1 MGLGAAEAE
10 RRELS
15 DDEAWSV
22 VRAEIDVRVDA
33 AAALESHG
41 RVDQAASLR
50 VEADVL
56 LDVLRRTVGEQLP
69 GRADRQA

>member
-1 MGLGAAEAE
+1 LG
-10 RRELS
+10 S
-15 DDEAWSV
+15 SCC
-22 VRAEIDVRVDA
+22 
-33 AAALESHG
+33 
-41 RVDQAASLR
+41 VDQAASLR

>member
-1 MGLGAAEAE
+1 VGLGAAEAE

-22 VRAEIDVRVDA
+22 VRAEIDERVDA

-41 RVDQAASLR
+41 RADRAAPLR
-50 VEADVL
+50 AEADAL
-56 LDVLRRTVGEQLP
+56 LDVLRRTGGEQLP